1 MHLYLKR
8 DHLIV
13 YNNSV
18 FKGQSDLYF
27 ISWTS
32 KLGHL
37 LQRSFNMAKDIIMVM
52 ETTQGTIEIKL
63 MPEIAPKTCENFM
76 KLAEKKYYDGLIF
89 HRIIKEFMIQGGDP
103 TGTGTGGES
112 IWGKDFKDEF
122 STSVNFDSPF
132 ILAMANRG
140 PDTNGSQFFIT
151 TVETPWLNQKHT
163 IFGKVVKGEDV
174 VKKLEGVETTM
185 QDKPVTP
192 QKINKL
198 YIKKTS

>member
-1 MHLYLKR
+1 
-8 DHLIV
+8 
-13 YNNSV
+13 
-18 FKGQSDLYF
+18 
-27 ISWTS
+27 
-32 KLGHL
+32 
-37 LQRSFNMAKDIIMVM
+37 MAKDIIMVM

-63 MPEIAPKTCENFM
+63 MPEVAPKTCENFM
-76 KLAEKKYYDGLIF
+76 KLAEKKYYDGIIF

-122 STSVNFDSPF
+122 SKSVNFDEPYL
-132 ILAMANRG
+132 LAMANRG

-163 IFGKVVKGEDV
+163 IFGKVIKGEDV

-192 QKINKL
+192 QKIVKL
-198 YIKKTS
+198 FIKKS